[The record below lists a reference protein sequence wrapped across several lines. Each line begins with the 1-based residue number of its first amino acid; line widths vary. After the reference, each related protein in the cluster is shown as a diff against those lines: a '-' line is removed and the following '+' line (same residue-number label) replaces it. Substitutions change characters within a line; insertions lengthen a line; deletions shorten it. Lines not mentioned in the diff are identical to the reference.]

1 MELNNG
7 NSVLT
12 KLIEIQ
18 KLIKKESSLNELC
31 KKKYIL
37 FYSC

>member
-1 MELNNG
+1 MELNN
-7 NSVLT
+7 NNNTVLT

-31 KKKYIL
+31 KKNYYFIL
-37 FYSC
+37 